1 VTLVIAHRG
10 SGPHGPEP
18 ESSVAAFLAAA
29 RLGADGVELD
39 VRRGRDGLLLVHHDA
54 ALADGRLLAEL
65 GPAELP
71 SEVPSLGEALDACA
85 GLVVNVEIKNW
96 PSDPDYDPSQQLA
109 TATGAVLAGRRG
121 DSEEVVVSSF
131 SRRALR
137 AFSAVAPRIE
147 TAWLVGPDLDPGAA
161 CASAHAAGV
170 GGLHPFASAVDA
182 AYVEAA
188 RAVRLRLRAW
198 TVDEPERITA
208 LAGLGVDA
216 VITNEVTAAL
226 RAVARARLAK
236 GGPGLEQSAP

>member
-1 VTLVIAHRG
+1 VTLVLAHRG

-18 ESSVAAFLAAA
+18 ENSVAAFRAAA
-29 RLGADGVELD
+29 SLGADGVELD

-71 SEVPSLGEALDACA
+71 SEVCSLAEALDACG

-96 PSDPDYDPSQQLA
+96 PADLDYDPSEKVA
-109 TATGAVLAGRRG
+109 TATGEVLAGRLAAG
-121 DSEEVVVSSF
+121 QHVVVSSF

-137 AFSAVAPRIE
+137 AFSLAAPRVE
-147 TAWLVGPDLDPGAA
+147 TAWLVGPERDPNVVGTLAR
-161 CASAHAAGV
+161 AAGV
-170 GGLHPFASAVDA
+170 EGLHPFETAVDA

-188 RAVRLRLRAW
+188 RAFGLRLRVW

-216 VITNEVTAAL
+216 VITNEVTVA
-226 RAVARARLAK
+226 RQAVAQARLAK
-236 GGPGLEQSAP
+236 GGPGLEQSAT